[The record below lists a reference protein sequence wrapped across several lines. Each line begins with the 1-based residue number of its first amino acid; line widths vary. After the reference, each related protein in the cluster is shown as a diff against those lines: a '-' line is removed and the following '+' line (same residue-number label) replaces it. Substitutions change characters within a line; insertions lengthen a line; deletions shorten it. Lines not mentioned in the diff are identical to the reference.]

1 MRVLV
6 ACKQCHR
13 RYEASQRKIGT
24 KFRCQCGVVL
34 KVQSPKGH
42 EARVVRCSSCGGA
55 RQGNTRNCGF
65 CGSDF
70 TLHERDLNTV
80 CPNCLTRVS
89 DQARYCAECGDRL
102 SAEALAGN
110 VSAAHCPAC
119 PGAELLTS
127 RELGHEKLNA
137 LECQACTGLW
147 LSVETFRELRDRAA
161 RNAVHLADAVLK
173 PTKPQQGAEQSGPLY
188 RPCVECKKL
197 MSRRLYAPGS
207 GVIIDVCRDDGLW
220 FDATE
225 LHQLLKWIASG
236 GTPKDPIETMEEQK
250 RRKPPVVISPEW
262 EKPEDNFF
270 DKLFAMMLTSI
281 DGWFRR

>member
-24 KFRCQCGVVL
+24 KFRCHCGVVL
-34 KVQSPKGH
+34 KVHQPQGH
-42 EARVVRCSSCGGA
+42 DARVVRCSSCGGA

-80 CPNCLTRVS
+80 CPNCLARVS
-89 DQARYCAECGDRL
+89 DKARYCAECGDWL
-102 SAEALAGN
+102 SAEALAGD
-110 VSAAHCPAC
+110 VSAAHCPSC
-119 PGAELLTS
+119 PGDELLAS
-127 RELGHEKLNA
+127 RELGHERLNV
-137 LECQACTGLW
+137 LECQSCTGLW

-173 PTKPQQGAEQSGPLY
+173 LGKPAEQAPQTGPLY

-197 MSRRLYAPGS
+197 MSRKLYAPGS
-207 GVIIDVCRDDGLW
+207 GVIIDLCKDHGLW

-225 LHQLLKWIASG
+225 LHQLLKWIAGG
-236 GTPKDPIETMEEQK
+236 GTPKDPIEVMDEQK
-250 RRKPPVVISPEW
+250 RKKSPVLLARKVK
-262 EKPEDNFF
+262 KPEDNFF
-270 DKLFAMMLTSI
+270 DKVFRVMLTSI
-281 DGWFRR
+281 DSWFHR